1 MTVFIRIWP
10 ALLTNIIV
18 TLCTTKICFLFYN
31 LTTKITIQYTLLFK
45 SIYILERFVLSA
57 FKEPKIIFITP
68 AFKEPKIIS
77 ITLRAEIYLT
87 YFTIQTWPICIRG
100 TLYTGLSLNNLF
112 LELMF

>member
-45 SIYILERFVLSA
+45 SICILERFLLS
-57 FKEPKIIFITP
+57 

-87 YFTIQTWPICIRG
+87 YFTIQTWPIYIRG